1 MGEWAPII
9 SAAGTIFAI
18 LFSAVAVLRNKKH
31 DDSGEGQSM
40 GVIMTELGTIKR
52 GVDDIRAEQRE
63 QTKFNQEI
71 IKAVTVVE
79 ESTKQAHK
87 RIDRVEVREKG
98 A

>member
-1 MGEWAPII
+1 MEWVQGI
-9 SAAGTIFAI
+9 SAVGTLFAI
-18 LFSAVAVLRNKKH
+18 IFGIVAVMRNKKQ

>member
-1 MGEWAPII
+1 MEWVQGI
-9 SAAGTIFAI
+9 SAVGTLFAI
-18 LFSAVAVLRNKKH
+18 IFGIVAVMRNKKQ

-98 A
+98 V